1 MFPEMATFGPLIT
14 GLRFIIKSHNDNN
27 QSIDQAI
34 IIINMFFLFCV
45 FIYSK
50 CPRIHRKEYLVRG
63 SSVKV
68 SSSHF
73 SYLIFL

>member
-34 IIINMFFLFCV
+34 IIINMFFHFAFSFTQNVLV
-45 FIYSK
+45 FIEKS
-50 CPRIHRKEYLVRG
+50 IWLEVR
-63 SSVKV
+63 
-68 SSSHF
+68 
-73 SYLIFL
+73 L